1 MARYD
6 GFADWYDET
15 HGAASQWMELVR
27 DSVRELLG
35 AGAGR
40 LLDLGCGGGARTPL
54 LQDLGWTVVGVD
66 LSADQLDVARARLG
80 AAVELVEADAADL
93 PFADESFDAV
103 AALVVHT
110 DLDDYPGAVTEAAR
124 VLRPGGAYVHAGI
137 HPCFFGHFSEPHEA
151 GRLLRPGYHE
161 TELCNGDIGHGWQPA
176 HDQFHDGAND
186 GFVRTNGRLAM
197 GHYGEEDL
205 PFFYGLARTFAI
217 GTTKVTCNASDR
229 ILNWLNCVI
238 RLAT

>member
-6 GFADWYDET
+6 GFADWYDES
-15 HGAASQWMELVR
+15 HGSASEWMHLVLG
-27 DSVRELLG
+27 SVRELLG
-35 AGAGR
+35 EGPGR

-137 HPCFFGHFSEPHEA
+137 HPCFFGHFSEPVED

-161 TELCNGDIGHGWQPA
+161 TELSFHGWDPA
-176 HDQFHDGAND
+176 GARAKVGARHVPLAGLLNGILD
-186 GFVRTNGRLAM
+186 AGLTLVRALESEGEPPSLLA
-197 GHYGEEDL
+197 L
-205 PFFYGLARTFAI
+205 LARH
-217 GTTKVTCNASDR
+217 
-229 ILNWLNCVI
+229 
-238 RLAT
+238 

>member
-151 GRLLRPGYHE
+151 GRLLRPGYRE
-161 TELCNGDIGHGWQPA
+161 NGLSYHGWDPA
-176 HDQFHDGAND
+176 GVRARVGARHVPLDDLLNAVLAA
-186 GFVRTNGRLAM
+186 GLTLERLAESP
-197 GHYGEEDL
+197 GDPPGV
-205 PFFYGLARTFAI
+205 LAFRA
-217 GTTKVTCNASDR
+217 R
-229 ILNWLNCVI
+229 
-238 RLAT
+238 R